1 MYTIHQS
8 IPWKKWLSIH
18 WISWL
23 VCTQFRGWTELLNKK
38 KHRQWWRQ
46 EWPIVVIV
54 SILKSSHCDHRLN
67 PVLWR
72 IRTNP
77 KYLPIYILLMCFFI
91 IAFLSFSVFFVVIFI
106 STKFPET
113 SLAPTDCAI
122 AIILDEIFH
131 AQMLILFGFCGS
143 MFPQCVL
150 TLNRYIVNTQSH
162 HTRAFCCTVH
172 EKCVSFFSSG
182 QPFIWVVRINSP
194 RVFFPLLV
202 VLSAINPVIWN
213 EFDMAGNRIMTLN
226 RIFSAF
232 GSADS
237 LSLWRF
243 EERLSQNTIT
253 ICNFQVA

>member
-1 MYTIHQS
+1 MLFYY
-8 IPWKKWLSIH
+8 
-18 WISWL
+18 
-23 VCTQFRGWTELLNKK
+23 C
-38 KHRQWWRQ
+38 
-46 EWPIVVIV
+46 V
-54 SILKSSHCDHRLN
+54 SVFLG
-67 PVLWR
+67 
-72 IRTNP
+72 
-77 KYLPIYILLMCFFI
+77 CF
-91 IAFLSFSVFFVVIFI
+91 FFVVIFI

-172 EKCVSFFSSG
+172 EKCVIFFSSG

-194 RVFFPLLV
+194 RVFFALLV

-213 EFDMAGNRIMTLN
+213 EFDMAANRIMTLN

-237 LSLWRF
+237 LSLWRL